1 MFKFFKKNKKESN
14 IKAKPSFD
22 IELTGVTLAY
32 EIARIDGNVSDE
44 ELKVLMEQIKVI
56 ATKVGKDQSD
66 ILTTIETYSK
76 NSASFYDFVADIN
89 NTFSKEQ
96 KLSLL
101 SYMWKTAYADGKL
114 SVDEERLIKRLAELI
129 NIKNVEVLKLKNDNK
144 S

>member
-56 ATKVGKDQSD
+56 ASKVGKDQSD

-89 NTFSKEQ
+89 NAFSKEQ

>member
-1 MFKFFKKNKKESN
+1 MFKFFKKNKKETEDN
-14 IKAKPSFD
+14 AKTSFD
-22 IELTGVTLAY
+22 IELTGATLAY
-32 EIARIDGNVSDE
+32 EIARIDGDVSED

-56 ATKVGKDQSD
+56 ASKVGKDQID

-76 NSASFYDFVADIN
+76 NSTSFYDFVEDIN
-89 NTFSKEQ
+89 DSFSKEQ

-144 S
+144 T

>member
-44 ELKVLMEQIKVI
+44 ERKVLMEQIKVI

>member
-1 MFKFFKKNKKESN
+1 MFKFFKKNKKEP
-14 IKAKPSFD
+14 KAEINPSFD
-22 IELTGVTLAY
+22 IELTGATLAY
-32 EIARIDGNVSDE
+32 EIARIDGKISDD
-44 ELKVLMEQIKVI
+44 ELNVLMEQIKVI
-56 ATKVGKDQSD
+56 ASKVGKDQID

-76 NSASFYDFVADIN
+76 NSTSFYDFVEDIN
-89 NTFSKEQ
+89 DGFSKEQ

-144 S
+144 T